1 MAEKLTDQQ
10 VRHVAMLAR
19 LKLDDEQLR
28 QMAEQL
34 SSILGYVDKIGEL
47 DLDDVEPMAHPTG
60 MSNKLREDEPAAPP
74 GADAMLASA
83 PESDP
88 PFFRV
93 PKVLG
98 GQASG

>member
-1 MAEKLTDQQ
+1 MAEKLTNQQ

-19 LKLDDEQLR
+19 LKLDDNQLH

-34 SSILGYVDKIGEL
+34 SSILGYVEKIGEL
-47 DLDDVEPMAHPTG
+47 ELDDVEPMAHPTG
-60 MSNKLREDEPAAPP
+60 MSNKLRADEPATPP

-88 PFFRV
+88 PFFKV
-93 PKVLG
+93 PKALG
-98 GQASG
+98 GRGSG